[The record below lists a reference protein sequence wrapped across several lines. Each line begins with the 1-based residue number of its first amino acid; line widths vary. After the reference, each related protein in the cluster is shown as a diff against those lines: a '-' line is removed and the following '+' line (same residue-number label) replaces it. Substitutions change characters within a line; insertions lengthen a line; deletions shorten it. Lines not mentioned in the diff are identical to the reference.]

1 MKKNKLYPY
10 EPYIETC
17 YGNTALW
24 IRSLA
29 LHPKR
34 CIPSRPDKDM
44 SKHEEKCYDKIINAA
59 ISEAKEGDL
68 RMFTTHPHKVKEPI
82 MVESE
87 EEEQDYHGHF
97 YHPWVNSGKYRE
109 VWQAGQYS
117 KGIRVSPSL
126 FSREIQSLITLDKV
140 LVINKDD

>member
-1 MKKNKLYPY
+1 MDELY
-10 EPYIETC
+10 
-17 YGNTALW
+17 LV
-24 IRSLA
+24 LV
-29 LHPKR
+29 
-34 CIPSRPDKDM
+34 
-44 SKHEEKCYDKIINAA
+44 
-59 ISEAKEGDL
+59 KEGDL

-97 YHPWVNSGKYRE
+97 YHPFVNSGKYRE

-126 FSREIQSLITLDKV
+126 FSKEIQSLITLDKV

>member
-1 MKKNKLYPY
+1 MDELY
-10 EPYIETC
+10 
-17 YGNTALW
+17 LV
-24 IRSLA
+24 LV
-29 LHPKR
+29 
-34 CIPSRPDKDM
+34 KD
-44 SKHEEKCYDKIINAA
+44 
-59 ISEAKEGDL
+59 GDL

-126 FSREIQSLITLDKV
+126 FSKEIQSLITLDKV

>member
-1 MKKNKLYPY
+1 MDELY
-10 EPYIETC
+10 
-17 YGNTALW
+17 
-24 IRSLA
+24 LA
-29 LHPKR
+29 LV
-34 CIPSRPDKDM
+34 
-44 SKHEEKCYDKIINAA
+44 
-59 ISEAKEGDL
+59 KEGDL

-126 FSREIQSLITLDKV
+126 FSKEIQSLITLDKV

>member
-1 MKKNKLYPY
+1 MDELY
-10 EPYIETC
+10 
-17 YGNTALW
+17 LV
-24 IRSLA
+24 LV
-29 LHPKR
+29 
-34 CIPSRPDKDM
+34 
-44 SKHEEKCYDKIINAA
+44 
-59 ISEAKEGDL
+59 KEGDL

>member
-1 MKKNKLYPY
+1 MGELYLVLVKKDDLRLF
-10 EPYIETC
+10 T
-17 YGNTALW
+17 
-24 IRSLA
+24 
-29 LHPKR
+29 
-34 CIPSRPDKDM
+34 SRPQ
-44 SKHEEKCYDKIINAA
+44 
-59 ISEAKEGDL
+59 
-68 RMFTTHPHKVKEPI
+68 KVKEPI
-82 MVESE
+82 MIESE

-126 FSREIQSLITLDKV
+126 FSKEIQNLIMLDKV